1 MSVVASSSKVVFRCF
16 QVTERQAS
24 QPMGFGALSSRGG
37 RACAAFML
45 ASTLLLFSG
54 CAATGSSA
62 ELTPA
67 VLTSV
72 EESTRE
78 HMTAV
83 AEQLGTDVSVRTQE
97 WIPCLGSPE
106 GSDRSEYVYG
116 TRVELN
122 GSESFDEIADR
133 MHAHFEEEGWV
144 WQDTN
149 ESLSLVRLT
158 HEDYIVAASIFVDDG
173 YASIT
178 GGAGC
183 IGSIDDVPER
193 DLLSE

>member
-1 MSVVASSSKVVFRCF
+1 M
-16 QVTERQAS
+16 
-24 QPMGFGALSSRGG
+24 LRGG
-37 RACAAFML
+37 RACAAFVL

-54 CAATGSSA
+54 CAATDSSA

-67 VLTSV
+67 VLASV

-97 WIPCLGSPE
+97 WMPCLGSPE
-106 GSDRSEYVYG
+106 DSDRSEYVYG
-116 TRVELN
+116 LRVGLN
-122 GSESFDEIADR
+122 GGETFDEIADR
-133 MHAHFEEEGWV
+133 MRTHFEEHGWA
-144 WQDTN
+144 WQDAN